1 MSSSEIIDTA
11 IRIYQQLGWSFL
23 KATVVP
29 ALLIVSA
36 FAFIIDYILPSFF
49 TTKDAASLSTQFGEV
64 AFAVGLAIVVGG
76 PLVIIGVS
84 TTTAIVAQLVSDFML
99 GNVPSIDAAVRAAR
113 RTALNLI
120 RVHFWEFVLA
130 CSGII
135 VAFGLSILSSTLDQT
150 TGRENIVAG
159 LVALLAVLGFSSSG
173 IIFLVVVSRHALA
186 APISVLEGLRPR
198 EASRRSV
205 ALMKRA
211 GHIPSGYGNV
221 WSLYLVMFF
230 LTLLIGAGLSGFLS
244 LIGFNDRFATM
255 FDNLPLGGFLLKAIG
270 LLPVFLWVWTIV
282 PVWAATITIIYY
294 ERRIRLE
301 GYDIEALA
309 ADVWRNDRQTRFEL

>member
-29 ALLIVSA
+29 AMLIVCA
-36 FAFIIDYILPSFF
+36 FAFIIDYVLPSFF
-49 TTKDAASLSTQFGEV
+49 TTKDASSLTTQFGEV

-84 TTTAIVAQLVSDFML
+84 TTTAIVSQLVSDFMM
-99 GNVPSIDAAVRAAR
+99 GNVPSIDAATRAAR
-113 RTALNLI
+113 RTAVNLI

-150 TGRENIVAG
+150 TGQENVIAG
-159 LVALLAVLGFSSSG
+159 VVALLAVFGFSVSG
-173 IIFLVVVSRHALA
+173 IIFLAVVSRHALA
-186 APISVLEGLRPR
+186 APISVLEGLKPR

-205 ALMKRA
+205 ALMKRTN
-211 GHIPSGYGNV
+211 HIQSGYGNV
-221 WSLYLVMFF
+221 WALYLVMFF
-230 LTLLIGAGLSGFLS
+230 LTLLIGAGLSGFLALFGFDDRIGS
-244 LIGFNDRFATM
+244 L
-255 FDNLPLGGFLLKAIG
+255 FDNVPLGGLLTKATG
-270 LLPVFLWVWTIV
+270 LLPIFLWVWTIV